1 MLGDGLGAL
10 REIVT
15 AKVGDKTLLDVLI
28 PAKESLQNS
37 VNDGDDLVST
47 LEKMKA
53 AAEKGKD
60 ATTDMVAKFG
70 RASRLGERSIG
81 VVDPGAASSY
91 LLLKAIADEIMR
103 LI

>member
-1 MLGDGLGAL
+1 MTEMTCINF
-10 REIVT
+10 R
-15 AKVGDKTLLDVLI
+15 KN
-28 PAKESLQNS
+28 ESC
-37 VNDGDDLVST
+37 G
-47 LEKMKA
+47 
-53 AAEKGKD
+53 EKGKD

-81 VVDPGAASSY
+81 VVDPGAASSC